1 MAKTKKEIQK
11 DYNKRSGYVANKK
24 YDKAHTK
31 MYGVKVVIT
40 TEREIYEKLENT
52 PNKSGYIK
60 ELIKKDIAENKQ

>member
-1 MAKTKKEIQK
+1 MAKTIKEVQK
-11 DYNKRSGYVANKK
+11 DYNKRSGYAANKK

>member
-11 DYNKRSGYVANKK
+11 DYNKRSGYAANKK
-24 YDKAHTK
+24 SDKAHTK